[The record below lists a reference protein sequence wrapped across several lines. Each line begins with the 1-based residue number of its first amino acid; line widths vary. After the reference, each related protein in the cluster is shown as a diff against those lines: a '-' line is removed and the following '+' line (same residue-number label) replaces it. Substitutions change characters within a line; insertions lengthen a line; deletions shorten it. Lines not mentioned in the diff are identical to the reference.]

1 MKDYERITTIEV
13 VVPRAKQPGER
24 IRGGIVPQPG
34 ATCDSCGKPAQV
46 ACSCRCGAAACR
58 QCIKEGRV
66 G

>member
-1 MKDYERITTIEV
+1 M
-13 VVPRAKQPGER
+13 KQPGDN
-24 IRGGIVPQPG
+24 IRGGIVPKVG
-34 ATCDSCGKPAQV
+34 ARCGVCDRPAQV